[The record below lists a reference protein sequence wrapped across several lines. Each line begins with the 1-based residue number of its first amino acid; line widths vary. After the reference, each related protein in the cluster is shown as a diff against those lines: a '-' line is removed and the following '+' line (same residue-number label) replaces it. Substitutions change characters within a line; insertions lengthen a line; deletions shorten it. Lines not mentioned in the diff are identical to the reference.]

1 MFRIRKGIFESAFF
15 ASKLQNTRLWKYWWF
30 ALCFGMCLFFY
41 RKPILTKNSF
51 ACYTFC
57 FQKDQGSSK
66 AAELSDITF
75 WNLPLNQY
83 GRVRWPEKFFPKKL
97 VVFQTIQLPFQMD
110 YIHTKS
116 LVRKPLAKRFL
127 WSNPPYHH
135 RGRNVWQVRKNMTRW
150 LRVCPSSHEFWE
162 VLIFFSSVKNVLMT
176 TLLLRSWENADRINS
191 INEI

>member
-15 ASKLQNTRLWKYWWF
+15 LLPNFKTLGFENIDDSLF
-30 ALCFGMCLFFY
+30 ALECVFFY

-97 VVFQTIQLPFQMD
+97 VVFQTIHLPFQMD

-127 WSNPPYHH
+127 WSNPPYHQ

-162 VLIFFSSVKNVLMT
+162 VLIFFLPWKMCWWPPCCYEVEKMLT
-176 TLLLRSWENADRINS
+176 A
-191 INEI
+191 